1 MKIDVTD
8 LLKSFGAQLKID
20 RSETLSFPPARF
32 DASLDARQAR
42 RVGKADEED
51 RLNLTSPVHVK
62 LKLTNTGRTVL
73 VSGTL
78 KTTVRMTC
86 CRCLKDFDLPVSI
99 KIEEE
104 YSKRPPV
111 PRVGKAGEEIE
122 LKEKDFVFEIG
133 EDNIIDLDEAIRQN
147 IIVDLPIKPVCN
159 KACKLPE
166 PVKDKKKMTDPRL
179 EKLGRL
185 VLRSEAKEEK

>member
-8 LLKSFGAQLKID
+8 LLKSFGAELKID
-20 RSETLSFPPARF
+20 RSETLSFPPI
-32 DASLDARQAR
+32 
-42 RVGKADEED
+42 GNADKED
-51 RLNLTSPVHVK
+51 SLNLTSPVNVK

-86 CRCLKDFDLPVSI
+86 CRCLKDFDLPVDI
-99 KIEEE
+99 RIEEE
-104 YSKRPPV
+104 YSKKHSI
-111 PRVGKAGEEIE
+111 PRVKKAGEEIE
-122 LKEKDFVFEIG
+122 LKEKDFVFEIS

-147 IIVDLPIKPVCN
+147 IMVDLPIKPLCN

-166 PVKDKKKMTDPRL
+166 PAVDKKKKIDPRL
-179 EKLGRL
+179 AKLAAIKLMEG
-185 VLRSEAKEEK
+185 K

>member
-8 LLKSFGAQLKID
+8 LLKSFGAEIKLD
-20 RSETLSFPPARF
+20 RSETLSFPPTRF

-42 RVGKADEED
+42 RVGDADKED

-62 LKLTNTGRTVL
+62 LKLMNTGGTIL

-78 KTTVRMTC
+78 KTTVKLNC
-86 CRCLKDFDLPVSI
+86 SRCLKDFDLPVDI

-104 YSKRPPV
+104 YSKRQVPP
-111 PRVGKAGEEIE
+111 RAGKAGEEIE

-147 IIVDLPIKPVCN
+147 IIVSLPIKTVCN

-166 PVKDKKKMTDPRL
+166 IVKDKEKKIDPRL
-179 EKLGRL
+179 AKLATIKLTGG
-185 VLRSEAKEEK
+185 K

>member
-8 LLKSFGAQLKID
+8 LLKSFGAQLKLDI
-20 RSETLSFPPARF
+20 SETLSFPPARF
-32 DASLDARQAR
+32 DAR
-42 RVGKADEED
+42 RVGDADKED

-62 LKLTNTGRTVL
+62 LKLVNTGRSIL

-78 KTTVRMTC
+78 KTTVRMAC
-86 CRCLKDFDLPVSI
+86 SRCLKDFDLPAVL

-104 YSKRPPV
+104 YGKRRAI
-111 PRVGKAGEEIE
+111 PRAGKAGEEIE

-147 IIVDLPIKPVCN
+147 IIVDLPIKPLCN

-166 PVKDKKKMTDPRL
+166 PVKDKKKDTDPRL
-179 EKLGRL
+179 AKLKSIKLTGG
-185 VLRSEAKEEK
+185 K

>member
-8 LLKSFGAQLKID
+8 LLKSFGAEIKID
-20 RSETLSFPPARF
+20 RSETLSFPPIG
-32 DASLDARQAR
+32 DAD
-42 RVGKADEED
+42 KED

-62 LKLTNTGRTVL
+62 LKLMNTGRSVL

-86 CRCLKDFDLPVSI
+86 CRCLKDFDLPVAI
-99 KIEEE
+99 KIDEE
-104 YSKRPPV
+104 YSKRQAV
-111 PRVGKAGEEIE
+111 PRAGKAGEEIE

-147 IIVDLPIKPVCN
+147 IIVDLPIKPICN

-166 PVKDKKKMTDPRL
+166 TVMNKKKSTEPRL
-179 EKLGRL
+179 AKLAEIKLTGGKL
-185 VLRSEAKEEK
+185 NAGT

>member
-8 LLKSFGAQLKID
+8 LLKSFGAQLKLDI
-20 RSETLSFPPARF
+20 SETLSFPPIG
-32 DASLDARQAR
+32 DAD
-42 RVGKADEED
+42 KED

-62 LKLTNTGRTVL
+62 FKLTNTGRSVL

-78 KTTVRMTC
+78 KTTVRTTC
-86 CRCLKDFDLPVSI
+86 SRCLKDFDLPVDI

-104 YSKRPPV
+104 YSKKPFV
-111 PRVGKAGEEIE
+111 PRVKKAGEEIE
-122 LKEKDFVFEIG
+122 LKEKDFVFEIS

-147 IIVDLPIKPVCN
+147 IIVDLPIKPICN

-166 PVKDKKKMTDPRL
+166 LVKDKKKETDPRL
-179 EKLGRL
+179 EKLKTIKLTGG
-185 VLRSEAKEEK
+185 K

>member
-8 LLKSFGAQLKID
+8 LLKSFGAVLKID
-20 RSETLSFPPARF
+20 RSETLSFPPIG
-32 DASLDARQAR
+32 DAD
-42 RVGKADEED
+42 KED

-62 LKLTNTGRTVL
+62 LKLMNTGGTVL

-78 KTTVRMTC
+78 KTTVRMIC
-86 CRCLKDFDLPVSI
+86 SRCLKIFDLPISLS
-99 KIEEE
+99 IEEE
-104 YSKRPPV
+104 YSKRQSP

-133 EDNIIDLDEAIRQN
+133 EDNIIDLDEAVRQN
-147 IIVDLPIKPVCN
+147 ILVDLPIKPVCN

-166 PVKDKKKMTDPRL
+166 IVKDRKKDVDPRL
-179 EKLGRL
+179 AKLATLKLTGG
-185 VLRSEAKEEK
+185 K